1 MPTAK
6 RCDLVLFWLL
16 ASGYYKYMST
26 FVPFPEERGVE
37 PLKEVLSRVM
47 IARGWGKVSAQA
59 RLEAAWKETV
69 GPQWE
74 AHTQALAIKRGILE
88 VRVADAVVHQQLI
101 MSKATLL
108 QSMQLKLNQPIKDL
122 KMRVG

>member
-1 MPTAK
+1 
-6 RCDLVLFWLL
+6 
-16 ASGYYKYMST
+16 MST

-59 RLEAAWKETV
+59 RLEAAWKAAV
-69 GPQWE
+69 GPDWVGI
-74 AHTQALAIKRGILE
+74 TQALALKRGVLE
-88 VRVADAVVHQQLI
+88 VRVNDALTHQHLI
-101 MSKATLL
+101 MIKSQIVKSL
-108 QSMQLKLNQPIKDL
+108 QEKLGPQLKDI